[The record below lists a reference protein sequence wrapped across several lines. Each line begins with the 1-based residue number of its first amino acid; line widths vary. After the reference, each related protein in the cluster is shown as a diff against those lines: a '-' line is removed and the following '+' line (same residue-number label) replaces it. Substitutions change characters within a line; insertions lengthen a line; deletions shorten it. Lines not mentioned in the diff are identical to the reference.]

1 MPWVSINGGVWKDSD
16 KSGSLVDG
24 KRPGEGLSLKKKNL
38 SKPLMNVP
46 PTGGTSNDGRKRRR
60 GIVA

>member
-1 MPWVSINGGVWKDSD
+1 MEVFGKIPIKVGRWLMVNGQERGYHS
-16 KSGSLVDG
+16 
-24 KRPGEGLSLKKKNL
+24 KKNL